1 MSRVTTKVTI
11 ARQDGTVLGSYVL
24 GLGEHVIGRD
34 PDAAVYID
42 DDTISR
48 QHAKLSISSDT
59 IELEDLDSTSGTFV
73 DGAAVRGR
81 IPLTPG
87 QTVYL
92 SDLYLDIER
101 SGFGELVVGSRLAD
115 GRFTLV
121 QKLGQGAMGAVW
133 KAMDRETDQPV
144 ALKLLPPEMRADS
157 THLRDLEREVEKTK
171 ALKHPNIV
179 QVGGLWSPEGEPTF
193 VTLEYVE
200 GADLNRVRD
209 DTPHRL
215 LTWSV
220 VQHYMLQLCD
230 ALEYAHQQRIAHRDI
245 KPANLL
251 IDKQGTLKLA
261 DFGIAASISGAA
273 GTSTMSVLG
282 AGTPSYMGPQ
292 QLQGRQP
299 QASDDIYS
307 LGATF
312 YDLLTSRPPF
322 YQGDIMHQVLSVP
335 PTPIEDRLKELGLE
349 NAVPGHICSM
359 IMACLQ
365 KDQAHR
371 PHTAK
376 AVRQWIENKA
386 PSSVVTYSQV
396 VWGEAASATKPS
408 ATRRKK
414 VFWRVA
420 AAGLVLAG
428 VLAFVWSRQASDPTD
443 SGTSLSSLQETKAKA
458 EKGNAESQ
466 NNLGRMYADGRG
478 VVKDDVEAVKW
489 FRKAADQGHVAA
501 QFNLGTMYENG
512 RGVAKDGVE
521 TVKWFRKAA
530 EQGHAEAQFMLAMTY
545 ENGEGVVKD
554 EVEAAKWYR
563 KAADQGHAAA
573 QYNLGRMYAEG
584 RGVAKDGPEAV
595 KWIRKAADQD
605 HAAAQ
610 YNLGLLYDKGHGVA
624 QDDVEAVKRYR
635 KAADRGYVHAQYH
648 LALMYVD
655 GRGVAKNDV
664 EAAKLYRKA
673 ADQRHAA
680 AQNLL
685 GAMYADGR
693 GVAKDEVE
701 AVKWYRKAADQG
713 NADAQNNL
721 GLMYYHSR
729 GVLKDYV
736 EAVKW
741 WRKAVEQGHADAQ
754 SNLGNM
760 YENGRGVPR
769 DDTEG
774 ANWYRKAAGQGHA
787 EAQRKFG
794 WMYANGRGVAKDA
807 LEAYKWHL
815 IAVAQG
821 NKLAMESIAGIEGD
835 LTPQQRAEGQRWAL
849 AWKPQI
855 PQKVP

>member
-1 MSRVTTKVTI
+1 M
-11 ARQDGTVLGSYVL
+11 LGSYVL

-81 IPLTPG
+81 IPLVPG

-101 SGFGELVVGSRLAD
+101 SGIGELVVGSRLAD
-115 GRFTLV
+115 GRFTLL
-121 QKLGQGAMGAVW
+121 QKLGQGGMGAVW
-133 KAMDRETDQPV
+133 KAMDRETGQPV

-157 THLRDLEREVEKTK
+157 AHLRDLEREVEKTK

-179 QVGGLWSPEGEPTF
+179 QVGGLWRPDGEPPF

-200 GADLNRVRD
+200 GADLHKVRD
-209 DTPHRL
+209 ETPHGL
-215 LTWSV
+215 LPWSA

-230 ALEYAHQQRIAHRDI
+230 ALEHAHHHRIAHRDI

-251 IDKQGTLKLA
+251 IDKQGNLKLA
-261 DFGIAASISGAA
+261 DFGIAASISGTV

-292 QLQGRQP
+292 QIQGRQP

-365 KDQAHR
+365 KDQTHR

-396 VWGEAASATKPS
+396 VWGETASATKPS

-466 NNLGRMYADGRG
+466 NNLGEMYWDGRGVAKDEVEAEKWYRKAAEQGYARAQNNLGRMYADGRG
-478 VVKDDVEAVKW
+478 VVRDDVEAVKW
-489 FRKAADQGHVAA
+489 FRKAADQGHAAA

-521 TVKWFRKAA
+521 AVKWIRKAA

-584 RGVAKDGPEAV
+584 RGVAQVEAEAV

-693 GVAKDEVE
+693 GVAKDYVEAVNWYRKAAEQGHAGGQSNLGVMYGAGRGVAKDEVE
-701 AVKWYRKAADQG
+701 AVNWYLKAADQG
-713 NADAQNNL
+713 NAD
-721 GLMYYHSR
+721 G
-729 GVLKDYV
+729 
-736 EAVKW
+736 
-741 WRKAVEQGHADAQ
+741 Q
-754 SNLGNM
+754 SNLG
-760 YENGRGVPR
+760 E
-769 DDTEG
+769 
-774 ANWYRKAAGQGHA
+774 
-787 EAQRKFG
+787 F
-794 WMYANGRGVAKDA
+794 YADGRGVAKDEV
-807 LEAYKWHL
+807 EAFKWVL
-815 IAVAQG
+815 LAAAQG
-821 NKLAMESIAGIEGD
+821 VELSRNSIELAAKRLTGVQRTEG
-835 LTPQQRAEGQRWAL
+835 LQRAFN
-849 AWKPQI
+849 WKP
-855 PQKVP
+855 